1 MAKFTSFYKIV
12 QPKTQGESIINNNQD
27 LVGAGSYSNN
37 AWYQSTIK
45 GLTSRMVQYQQYSS
59 MDADVEV
66 SRALNTIAEEMTG
79 NDPKTNTPINL
90 ELLTTDKTKYDSTEV
105 LTLKAALSRWNDIHD
120 WESKLFAVCRNTVK
134 FGDVFFRKHK
144 DKFDRKWEYIDSKNV
159 VAAAVNPDDVTKVI
173 AWQVRSQIK
182 KPKTALSPIQKDV
195 SGSDDFNTVWVP
207 ASEIVQITLND
218 EMSEAAPFGISILA
232 PVYKAY
238 KQKELMEDATIIYRV
253 QRAPERRVFYVDVG
267 NVPAQR
273 AKAQIEQYKNDI
285 KQKKIPSFNGGK
297 QTVDSVYNPQ
307 SMNEDFFVA
316 VRPEGRGSR
325 IESLPGGTGG
335 GDTDELEYFQRRLWE
350 GLNIPTSYMM
360 TGDDSGASFND
371 GKVGVA
377 YIQELRFAQFIGRL
391 QRNIENE
398 LDKEFKIWLKKAGI
412 YVDPLLYR
420 LRLPSPSNFGKYR
433 QQEMDGNLLGQY
445 GTADGIEYMSK
456 RFAMKRYLQ
465 LTDEEIV
472 MNDRMK
478 REELGIPLD
487 DNSPEMLKQIYSGM
501 PAEEG
506 MDGGFGGESLDT
518 TSETEDLPDD
528 DGGDAEGESESPD
541 SP

>member
-1 MAKFTSFYKIV
+1 MAKFTGYYKLV
-12 QPKTQGESIINNNQD
+12 QPQTQGEAIVDSNQD

-37 AWYQSTIK
+37 AWYQNVIK
-45 GLTSRMVQYQQYSS
+45 GVTSRMVQYQQYTA

-79 NDPKTNTPINL
+79 NDPKTNEPINI

-120 WESKLFAVCRNTVK
+120 WESKLFNVCRNTVK
-134 FGDVFFRKHK
+134 YGDVFFRKHK

-159 VAAAVNPDDVTKVI
+159 AAAAVDPNDVTKVI
-173 AWQVRSQIK
+173 AWQVRSEMK
-182 KPKTALSPIQKDV
+182 RPKHSLSPIQKNVTGTTDY
-195 SGSDDFNTVWVP
+195 DTEWVP

-218 EMSEAAPFGISILA
+218 EMSVSAPFGISILA
-232 PVYKAY
+232 SVYKAY

-253 QRAPERRVFYVDVG
+253 QRAPERRVFYIDVG

-307 SMNEDFFVA
+307 SMNEDFFMA

-350 GLNIPTSYMM
+350 GLNIPTSYMLA
-360 TGDDSGASFND
+360 GADDGQAYND

-398 LDKEFKIWLKKAGI
+398 LDTEFKKWMKKAGI
-412 YVDPLLYR
+412 HIDPLLYR

-445 GTADGIEYMSK
+445 GTADGTEYLSK
-456 RFAMKRYLQ
+456 RFIMKRYLQ

-472 MNDRMK
+472 INDRMK
-478 REELGIPLD
+478 REEMGLPLD
-487 DNSPEMLKQIYSGM
+487 DNDPNILKQIYSGM
-501 PAEEG
+501 ADDGVE
-506 MDGGFGGESLDT
+506 GGFGGESVDT
-518 TSETEDLPDD
+518 TSETDDLDE
-528 DGGDAEGESESPD
+528 GGDEGESLADGGGETP
-541 SP
+541 

>member
-1 MAKFTSFYKIV
+1 MAKITTFYKLV
-12 QPKTQGESIINNNQD
+12 QPQTTGEAIVDSNQD

-37 AWYQSTIK
+37 AWYQNVIK
-45 GLTSRMVQYQQYSS
+45 GVTSRMVQYQQYTS
-59 MDADVEV
+59 MDSDVEV
-66 SRALNTIAEEMTG
+66 TRALNTIAEEMTG
-79 NDPKTNTPINL
+79 NDPKTNEPINI
-90 ELLTTDKTKYDSTEV
+90 ELLTTDKTKYDSSEV

-120 WESKLFAVCRNTVK
+120 WESKLFSICRNVVK
-134 FGDVFFRKHK
+134 FGDVFFRKPK
-144 DKFDRKWEYIDSKNV
+144 DKFDRKWEYVDPQNV
-159 VAAAVNPDDVTKVI
+159 VAAACDPNDITRVV
-173 AWQVRSQIK
+173 AWQIRSEVKQ
-182 KPKTALSPIQKDV
+182 PKHSLSPIQKNV
-195 SGSDDFNTVWVP
+195 NGSNEHNTVWVP
-207 ASEIVQITLND
+207 ASEMVQFTLND
-218 EMSEAAPFGISILA
+218 EMSESAPFGISILA
-232 PVYKAY
+232 SVYKAF

-253 QRAPERRVFYVDVG
+253 QRAPERRVFYIDVG

-297 QTVDSVYNPQ
+297 QTVDAVYNPQ
-307 SMNEDFFVA
+307 SMNEDFFMA

-350 GLNIPTSYMM
+350 GLNIPTSYMS
-360 TGDDSGASFND
+360 TSDDGGQAFND

-391 QRNIENE
+391 QRHVECI
-398 LDKEFKIWLKKAGI
+398 LDTEFKKWLKAAGI
-412 YVDPLLYR
+412 HIDPLLYR

-445 GTADGIEYMSK
+445 GTADATDYLSK
-456 RFAMKRYLQ
+456 RFIMSRYLQ

-478 REELGIPLD
+478 REEMGIPLD
-487 DNSPEMLKQIYSGM
+487 DNSPDVLKQIYGGS
-501 PAEEG
+501 PVEDL
-506 MDGGFGGESLDT
+506 DGGYGGESIDT
-518 TSETEDLPDD
+518 TSETEDL
-528 DGGDAEGESESPD
+528 GGDEPD
-541 SP
+541 VGDDVGDEATETP